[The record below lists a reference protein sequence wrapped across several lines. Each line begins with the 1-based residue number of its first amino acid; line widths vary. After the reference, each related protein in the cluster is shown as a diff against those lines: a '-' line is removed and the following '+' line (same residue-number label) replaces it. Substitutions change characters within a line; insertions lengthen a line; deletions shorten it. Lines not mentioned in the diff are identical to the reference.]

1 MKILVRATNWIG
13 DAVLSLPAI
22 RLLRTQYP
30 DAEIVVLAR
39 PWVAALY
46 EGESSINR
54 VIPLLGTPGL
64 KAWSEKRR
72 VVSEL
77 RREHFDLAILL
88 PNSFE
93 SALLV
98 YLAGIP
104 RRIGYVRDG
113 RSALLTEPITLPKRG
128 EIPRHERYYY
138 PEMLRRAGIVAELP
152 LFDEIR
158 FDGIPSSQARGSALL
173 QARGF
178 AGPVVGVSP
187 GAAFGSAKRWS
198 SDSFSE
204 AARSLAA
211 KTGASVAVF
220 GSASERALCEDV
232 TFATGG
238 INLAGLT
245 TLREF
250 IDMVAACKV
259 FLANDSGAMH
269 VAAALGTPCVTVFGP
284 TDETGTGPVGNTARI
299 VREPVGCA
307 PCKLRECPLEHQCMA
322 GVPATRVV
330 AVALSL
336 LDPASR
342 W

>member
-1 MKILVRATNWIG
+1 
-13 DAVLSLPAI
+13 
-22 RLLRTQYP
+22 
-30 DAEIVVLAR
+30 VV
-39 PWVAALY
+39 
-46 EGESSINR
+46 
-54 VIPLLGTPGL
+54 PLLGKPGL
-64 KAWSEKRR
+64 KGLSEKRR
-72 VVSEL
+72 VVSQL
-77 RREHFDLAILL
+77 RLERFDMAVLL

-113 RSALLTEPITLPKRG
+113 RAALLTDPIALPKPG

-138 PEMLRRAGIVAELP
+138 PEMLRRAGILAELP
-152 LFDEIR
+152 LFDQIL
-158 FDGIPSSQARGSALL
+158 FDGIPSSHARGTALL
-173 QARGF
+173 QARGLG
-178 AGPVVGVSP
+178 GPVVGVSP
-187 GAAFGSAKRWS
+187 GAAFGGAKRWS

-204 AARSLAA
+204 AARILAA

-232 TFATGG
+232 AFATGG

-245 TLREF
+245 SLRDF

-269 VAAALGTPCVTVFGP
+269 IAAALGTPCVTVFGP
-284 TDETGTGPVGNTARI
+284 TDETGTGPVGRTARI
-299 VREPVGCA
+299 IREPVGCA
-307 PCKLRECPLEHQCMA
+307 PCKLREYPLEHQCMA

-330 AVALSL
+330 NEALSL
-336 LDPASR
+336 LDIASR